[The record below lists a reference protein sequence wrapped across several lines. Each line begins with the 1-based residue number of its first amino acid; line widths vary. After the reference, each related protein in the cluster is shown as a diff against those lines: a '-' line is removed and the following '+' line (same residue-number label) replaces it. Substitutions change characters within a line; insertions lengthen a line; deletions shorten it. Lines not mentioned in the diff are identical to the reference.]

1 METPFTYT
9 VTAGENQSEVQYLGL
24 LSFKT
29 YLGAPCDIGLLPPGD
44 TPTPI
49 PLSLAVKSPTTPL
62 SSPDPSTN
70 TTITSV
76 AANVT
81 SSATTA
87 RTKNLSRSQKAAIG
101 TAIPVGGTAL
111 LVLVLFLFWQR
122 IKRQRAKRMLDQTV
136 QEERSESNPPFLQTK
151 PELQGEDSKHE
162 MSAEDRRFELDDEN
176 ARYEIMTEAQSGRP
190 NLQAQQQELRGEEF
204 AHELDDRDTRA

>member
-9 VTAGENQSEVQYLGL
+9 VTTGENQSEMQYFGL
-24 LSFKT
+24 LSFQT
-29 YLGAPCDIGLLPPGD
+29 FLGFNTCDFGLLPPGD
-44 TPTPI
+44 TPIPI
-49 PLSLAVKSPTTPL
+49 PLSLATKSPTTPL

-76 AANVT
+76 TTNVT

-87 RTKNLSRSQKAAIG
+87 RTRNRSQKAAIG

-122 IKRQRAKRMLDQTV
+122 IKRQRTRRMLDQTV

-162 MSAEDRRFELDDEN
+162 LSAEDRRFELDQN
-176 ARYEIMTEAQSGRP
+176 ARYEIMTEEHSGRP
-190 NLQAQQQELRGEEF
+190 NFQAQRQELRGEEF